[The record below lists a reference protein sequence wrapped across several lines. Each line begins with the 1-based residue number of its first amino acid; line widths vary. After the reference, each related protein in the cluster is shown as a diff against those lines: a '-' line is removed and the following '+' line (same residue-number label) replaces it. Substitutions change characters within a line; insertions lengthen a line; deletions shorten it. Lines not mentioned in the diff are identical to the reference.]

1 MIEIRDLS
9 VSFGGVRALDSLTM
23 TLQDPVVGII
33 GPNGAGKTTLL
44 NVFSGFVTPSS
55 GSLRAFGTELLAM
68 RPHQRARWG
77 LRRSFQAEQV
87 VDDLSVWDNVRVVLD
102 SAPRG
107 AGGDTRTQVAAALEF
122 VGLAHQARVM
132 GAALNAYERRMVE
145 LAKTVVGAPKIV
157 LLDEP
162 GAGLRDDEA
171 ARLREIILGIH
182 PRFGATVLLIDHDVE
197 LIVATCTST
206 VVLDFGQL
214 LVVGPTADV
223 LQDARVKAAYLG
235 IEEVE

>member
-9 VSFGGVRALDSLTM
+9 VSFGGVHALDSLTM
-23 TLQDPVVGII
+23 TLKDPVVGII

-68 RPHQRARWG
+68 WPHERARWG
-77 LRRSFQAEQV
+77 LRRSFQTEQV

-102 SAPRG
+102 SAPRVPG
-107 AGGDTRTQVAAALEF
+107 TDPRAQISTALEF
-122 VGLAHQARVM
+122 VGLSRQAGVM

-145 LAKTVVGAPKIV
+145 LAKTVVGVPRVI

-171 ARLREIILGIH
+171 AMLREIILGIH

-197 LIVATCTST
+197 LIVATCAST

-223 LQDARVKAAYLG
+223 LRDERVKAAYLG
-235 IEEVE
+235 FEELE